1 MYESAVT
8 RLQPK
13 NEHWIDRSSV
23 GPLSM
28 WQTLNREDAEIRRRN
43 RNDRESR
50 KQQRLESP
58 VYPEIFR
65 SFFSGDYAAAGV

>member
-1 MYESAVT
+1 
-8 RLQPK
+8 
-13 NEHWIDRSSV
+13 
-23 GPLSM
+23 
-28 WQTLNREDAEIRRRN
+28 LNREDAEIRRRN